1 MEFFETILVAV
12 AVVATVV
19 RVAMI
24 RPRSHIGAAKK

>member
-24 RPRSHIGAAKK
+24 RPDSRVATSKK